1 MGTPFDTDAGD
12 RDHWGAAGEP
22 SRIDR
27 AAPGPGD
34 AGRITTGA
42 RIDRSAPGPG
52 DADRITTGARI
63 DRSGNHTSPHV
74 DPDDPAS
81 VLEQIP
87 DAFIAFDRDWRVQHL
102 NWKAVHLLGATREEL
117 AGGVIWDALPEATGL
132 AWESELRRA
141 ADGSSTLHLEKFFR
155 SRGAWFEIHAFPS
168 NNGVVLYMRDISD
181 RKWTE
186 RSLRD
191 SDHFARTILASVGEG
206 IFVLDRDLRCRLWNR
221 FMAQASGLGGE
232 SVLGRPIGDILN
244 LDANPSIAAGVKRVL
259 AGEHFRVSE
268 TRDLVPTTRAQRWV
282 DVVFT
287 PQLSVDGEVIG
298 VVGIMHDVTDR
309 RAVEERL
316 LHSANHD
323 PLTGLPNRTFFMEQ
337 LRQANDRARRN
348 DEFQFALVFLDVD
361 HFKVIND
368 SLGHQAGD
376 DLLLQFARKLE
387 ECIRPGD
394 IAARIG
400 GDEFAV
406 LLYDMGDQ
414 VDVTAIAQRIQASLG
429 NRFVIQ
435 GREVFATVSAGIADG
450 SSGYERPEDILRD
463 ADTAMYRAKEQGRG
477 RFEVFDADMH
487 KSAVRLLLIQTD
499 LQEAV
504 SRDEFLLHYQPI
516 FDIRNG
522 QLVGFEALLR
532 WDHPRDGLMAPGA
545 FIHVAEDTGAI
556 VEIGRWAAREACRQL
571 REWRDEV
578 PGARDLSVHVN
589 LSGKEFVQPDG
600 VCQILDIVRQAG
612 LGPGALKLEV
622 TESIILENAELVARA
637 LEELRGHGIELSI
650 DDFGTG
656 YSSLSYLHRFAF
668 DTVKVDQ
675 SFVSGAAAEES
686 NQEIIR
692 AIVSLSHSLGMDVIA
707 EGVETA
713 DQLERL
719 RRLGCD
725 FAQGYYFSG
734 ALTGAAAAEYIAR
747 SQAPALAG

>member
-1 MGTPFDTDAGD
+1 MGTPFDVDRAPDAGT
-12 RDHWGAAGEP
+12 P
-22 SRIDR
+22 S
-27 AAPGPGD
+27 GPRPDEGD
-34 AGRITTGA
+34 GR
-42 RIDRSAPGPG
+42 
-52 DADRITTGARI
+52 
-63 DRSGNHTSPHV
+63 SPVHSQ
-74 DPDDPAS
+74 DPVS

-102 NWKAVHLLGATREEL
+102 NWKAVHLLGASRPEL
-117 AGGVIWDALPEATGL
+117 EGGVIWDLLPEAAGL

-141 ADGSSTLHLEKFFR
+141 ADGSSTLHLEKYFR

-168 NNGVVLYMRDISD
+168 RNGVVLYLRDISD

-221 FMAQASGLGGE
+221 FMTQASGLAADK
-232 SVLGRPIGDILN
+232 VLGKPLGEILD
-244 LDANPSIAAGVKRVL
+244 LESHPGVADGVRRVL
-259 AGEHFRVSE
+259 DGEHFRVPE
-268 TRDLVPTTRAQRWV
+268 TRDLVPTTRSQRWV
-282 DVVFT
+282 DLLFT
-287 PQLSVDGEVIG
+287 PQVSIDGEVIG
-298 VVGIMHDVTDR
+298 VVAIMHDVTDR

-323 PLTGLPNRTFFMEQ
+323 PLTGLPNRSHFMEH
-337 LRQANDRARRN
+337 LRAANDRARRN
-348 DEFQFALVFLDVD
+348 EEFHFALVFMDVD

-376 DLLLQFARKLE
+376 DLLLQFARRLE
-387 ECIRPGD
+387 DSIRPGD

-406 LLYDMGDQ
+406 LLYDMGGE
-414 VDVTAIAQRIQASLG
+414 VDVTGIAQRIQASLG

-435 GREVFATVSAGIADG
+435 GREVFTTVSAGIADG
-450 SSGYERPEDILRD
+450 SSGYDRPEDLLRD
-463 ADTAMYRAKEQGRG
+463 ADTAMYRAKDQGRG

-487 KSAVRLLLIQTD
+487 KSAVRLLLMQTD
-499 LQEAV
+499 LQGAID
-504 SRDEFLLHYQPI
+504 RGEFLLHYQPI
-516 FDIRNG
+516 FDIRDGN
-522 QLVGFEALLR
+522 LVGFEALLR
-532 WDHPRDGLMAPGA
+532 WDHPRDGLMPPGA

-571 REWRDEV
+571 GEWRSAM
-578 PGARDLSVHVN
+578 PQAGDLSVHVN
-589 LSGKEFVQPDG
+589 LSGKEFVQPNG
-600 VCQILDIVRQAG
+600 VSRILDIVREAG
-612 LGPGALKLEV
+612 LGPGSLKLEV
-622 TESIILENAELVARA
+622 TESIILENAALVASA

-668 DTVKVDQ
+668 DTVKVDR
-675 SFVSGAAAEES
+675 SFVSGAASHES

-725 FAQGYYFSG
+725 FAQGYFFST
-734 ALTGAAAAEYIAR
+734 ALTAQDAAEFIAR
-747 SQAPALAG
+747 STARALAG

>member
-1 MGTPFDTDAGD
+1 
-12 RDHWGAAGEP
+12 
-22 SRIDR
+22 
-27 AAPGPGD
+27 
-34 AGRITTGA
+34 
-42 RIDRSAPGPG
+42 
-52 DADRITTGARI
+52 
-63 DRSGNHTSPHV
+63 
-74 DPDDPAS
+74 
-81 VLEQIP
+81 
-87 DAFIAFDRDWRVQHL
+87 
-102 NWKAVHLLGATREEL
+102 
-117 AGGVIWDALPEATGL
+117 
-132 AWESELRRA
+132 
-141 ADGSSTLHLEKFFR
+141 
-155 SRGAWFEIHAFPS
+155 
-168 NNGVVLYMRDISD
+168 MRDISD

-206 IFVLDRDLRCRLWNR
+206 IFVLDGDLRCRLWNR
-221 FMAQASGLGGE
+221 FMAKATGLDADA
-232 SVLGRPIGDILN
+232 VLGRSLDEILN
-244 LDANPSIAAGVKRVL
+244 LEAHASVAEGVRRVL
-259 AGEHFRVSE
+259 DGEHLRVPE
-268 TRDLVPTTRAQRWV
+268 TRDLVPTTRTQRWV

-287 PQLSVDGEVIG
+287 PQVSVDGEVIG

-323 PLTGLPNRTFFMEQ
+323 PLTGLPNRTYFMEQ
-337 LRQANDRARRN
+337 LRGANDRARRN
-348 DEFQFALVFLDVD
+348 EEFRFALVFLDVD

-387 ECIRPGD
+387 DCIRPGD

-406 LLYDMGDQ
+406 LLYDMGGEE
-414 VDVTAIAQRIQASLG
+414 VDVTGIAQRIQAGLG

-435 GREVFATVSAGIADG
+435 GREVFTTVSAGIADG
-450 SSGYERPEDILRD
+450 SSGYERPEDLLRD

-487 KSAVRLLLIQTD
+487 KNAVRLLLMQTD
-499 LQEAV
+499 LQGAV
-504 SRDEFLLHYQPI
+504 ERGEFRLHYQPI
-516 FDIRNG
+516 FDIRDG
-522 QLVGFEALLR
+522 RLVGFEALLR
-532 WDHPRDGLMAPGA
+532 WAHPRDGLMAPGA

-571 REWRDEV
+571 GEWR
-578 PGARDLSVHVN
+578 ARLPAARHLSVHVN
-589 LSGKEFVQPDG
+589 LSGREFVHPDG
-600 VCQILDIVRQAG
+600 VEEILGIVREAG
-612 LGPGALKLEV
+612 LGPGSLKLEV

-637 LEELRGHGIELSI
+637 LEELQGHGIELSI

-675 SFVSGAAAEES
+675 SFVSGAASQES

-725 FAQGYYFSG
+725 FAQGYYFSS
-734 ALTGAAAAEYIAR
+734 ALSADDAADYMARTLAR
-747 SQAPALAG
+747 SLAS